1 MIMNDIEQYFD
12 NYRCLAD
19 EAGDNPS
26 VTEQDFL
33 GRLHKEQARKR
44 FRVRTL
50 ALTFIGMAAAL
61 AVFVILRGPG
71 VPVNPVEVY
80 MTSYREGVAP
90 LLSEVREMEMS
101 SELCREMDLSS
112 VIEELLDSSDSMT
125 AGLDGLDDAEKLEI
139 TRKYC
144 DRSLDEIRTLYG
156 ECCRAYCAGTIVMED
171 KGI

>member
-1 MIMNDIEQYFD
+1 MIMNDIEKYFD

-33 GRLHKEQARKR
+33 WRLHKEQARKR
-44 FRVRTL
+44 FRSRTL

-61 AVFVILRGPG
+61 AVFVILREPE

-112 VIEELLDSSDSMT
+112 VIEELLESSDSMT
-125 AGLDGLDDAEKLEI
+125 AGLDGLEDAEKLEV

-144 DRSLDEIRTLYG
+144 DVSLDEIRTLYG
-156 ECCRAYCAGTIVMED
+156 ECCQAYCAGTIVTED

>member
-1 MIMNDIEQYFD
+1 
-12 NYRCLAD
+12 
-19 EAGDNPS
+19 
-26 VTEQDFL
+26 
-33 GRLHKEQARKR
+33 
-44 FRVRTL
+44 
-50 ALTFIGMAAAL
+50 MAAAL
-61 AVFVILRGPG
+61 AVFVILREPG

-112 VIEELLDSSDSMT
+112 VIEESSDGMT
-125 AGLDGLDDAEKLEI
+125 AGLDGLEDAEKLEI

-144 DRSLDEIRTLYG
+144 DSSLDEIRTLYG
-156 ECCRAYCAGTIVMED
+156 ECCQAYCAGTIVMED

>member
-1 MIMNDIEQYFD
+1 MIMNDIEKYFSD
-12 NYRCLAD
+12 YRCLAD

-33 GRLHKEQARKR
+33 VRLHKEQASKR
-44 FRVRTL
+44 FHARTL

-61 AVFVILRGPG
+61 AVFVILRGPE
-71 VPVNPVEVY
+71 VPDNPVELY

-112 VIEELLDSSDSMT
+112 VIEELLDSSDGM
-125 AGLDGLDDAEKLEI
+125 ADGLDGLEDAEKLEVA
-139 TRKYC
+139 RKYC
-144 DRSLDEIRTLYG
+144 DSSLDEIRTLYG
-156 ECCRAYCAGTIVMED
+156 ECCRAYCVGATSTED
-171 KGI
+171 NGI

>member
-1 MIMNDIEQYFD
+1 MNDIEKYFD

-61 AVFVILRGPG
+61 AVFVILREPG

-112 VIEELLDSSDSMT
+112 VIEELLDSSDGMT
-125 AGLDGLDDAEKLEI
+125 AGLDGLEDAEKLEI

-156 ECCRAYCAGTIVMED
+156 ECCQAYCAGTIVMED

>member
-1 MIMNDIEQYFD
+1 MIMNDIEKYFSD
-12 NYRCLAD
+12 YRSLAD

-33 GRLHKEQARKR
+33 VRLHKEQSRKR
-44 FRVRTL
+44 FHARTL

-61 AVFVILRGPG
+61 AVFVILREPE
-71 VPVNPVEVY
+71 VPVNPVELY

-112 VIEELLDSSDSMT
+112 VIEELLDSSDGMT
-125 AGLDGLDDAEKLEI
+125 AGLDGLEDAEKLEVA
-139 TRKYC
+139 RKYC
-144 DRSLDEIRTLYG
+144 DSSLDEIRTLYG
-156 ECCRAYCAGTIVMED
+156 ECCRAYCVGATSTED
-171 KGI
+171 NGI

>member
-1 MIMNDIEQYFD
+1 MNDIEKYFD

-26 VTEQDFL
+26 VTEQNFL
-33 GRLHKEQARKR
+33 GRLHKEQARKC
-44 FRVRTL
+44 FRARTL

-61 AVFVILRGPG
+61 AVFVILREPE

-112 VIEELLDSSDSMT
+112 VIEDLLDSSDSMT
-125 AGLDGLDDAEKLEI
+125 AGLDGLEDAEKLEI

>member
-1 MIMNDIEQYFD
+1 MNDIEKYFD

-44 FRVRTL
+44 FRTRTL

-61 AVFVILRGPG
+61 AVFVILREPE

-125 AGLDGLDDAEKLEI
+125 AGLDGLEDAEKLEI

-144 DRSLDEIRTLYG
+144 DNSLDEIRTLYG
-156 ECCRAYCAGTIVMED
+156 ECCQAYCAGTIVIED

>member
-1 MIMNDIEQYFD
+1 MNDIEKYFS

-33 GRLHKEQARKR
+33 GRLHREQAGKR
-44 FRVRTL
+44 FRARTL

-61 AVFVILRGPG
+61 AVFVILREPG
-71 VPVNPVEVY
+71 VPVNPVVEVY

-125 AGLDGLDDAEKLEI
+125 AGLDGLDDDEKLEVA
-139 TRKYC
+139 RKYC
-144 DRSLDEIRTLYG
+144 DGSLDEIRTLYG
-156 ECCRAYCAGTIVMED
+156 ECCQAYCAGTIVMED